1 MSFLL
6 IRLSIYQE
14 RDFKELAHVMWVLRS
29 LKYAG
34 WAERLETQ
42 GGAAVAKAFFFW
54 QATVHRVAKSQTR
67 PKQARMHVH
76 YGL

>member
-14 RDFKELAHVMWVLRS
+14 IDFKELAHVMWVLRS

-34 WAERLETQ
+34 WAERLDTQ
-42 GGAAVAKAFFFW
+42 RGAAVAKAFFW

-76 YGL
+76 YGR